1 MKKWINSRKRLFLLI
16 VLPVIAVVVIVVA
29 AEIYTYY
36 EWMPAFI
43 QLARMPLGAENS
55 TTFGGDAAGFTDSD
69 FVQFPSLKKRMS
81 IADDIYLSEKG
92 GVATVYP
99 PDEEAK
105 QLAERRNGTVF
116 IYYYKVAADGEK
128 QREKAYSI
136 DISTAG
142 YKPSFLEKLFQGEYA
157 GRFTTGLH
165 VPS

>member
-1 MKKWINSRKRLFLLI
+1 MKWIYDRKRLFLLI
-16 VLPVIAVVVIVVA
+16 FLPVIAVVVIVVA

-43 QLARMPLGAENS
+43 QLARMPPSSENS
-55 TTFGGDAAGFTDSD
+55 TSFGGDAAGFTDSD
-69 FVQFPSLKKRMS
+69 FVQYPSLKKLMS
-81 IADDIYLSEKG
+81 VADDIYFSKKG

-99 PDEEAK
+99 QDEEAK
-105 QLAERRNGTVF
+105 QLAERLNGTVF
-116 IYYYKVAADGEK
+116 IYYYKLTADGEK
-128 QREKAYSI
+128 QRVRAYSI